1 VGDRPQRARRRRT
14 GPDTAS
20 APRFLRA
27 RRAVATA
34 VAAAI
39 VVLGPVSPAAA
50 QDDGQFEAPTDS
62 GGQALWVVGEIAVL
76 VAGSVGGR
84 MWVVR
89 RRSRH
94 GGDRSQ
100 GGSDRIR
107 L

>member
-1 VGDRPQRARRRRT
+1 MGDRPARARRRRNRRGT
-14 GPDTAS
+14 EG
-20 APRFLRA
+20 APPSLRA

-34 VAAAI
+34 VAAAA
-39 VVLGPVSPAAA
+39 VVLGPASPAAA
-50 QDDGQFEAPTDS
+50 QDDGQFEAPTDG

-89 RRSRH
+89 RSRQRGRSR
-94 GGDRSQ
+94 GGPDR
-100 GGSDRIR
+100 RIR